1 MPTAFFEDF
10 ETDGNGT
17 RYTTSIDE
25 FINTGRR
32 DARQFFS
39 RTDDSAESGTAISG
53 SYGNTDGS
61 WFAVARLR
69 RSWQNHAI

>member
-39 RTDDSAESGTAISG
+39 RTDDSGRERNGDQRFVRQYRRIMVRG
-53 SYGNTDGS
+53 C
-61 WFAVARLR
+61 RLR
-69 RSWQNHAI
+69 RSRQNHAI